1 MLFGMYPF
9 FCSLLGSVFLPG
21 GCLHKLV
28 SALYWHSAPAL
39 AGQAVQ
45 PWQVLTVTQRA
56 HSSAAAQV
64 LMGLF
69 STKSEAECRGLSAL
83 STTVERA
90 VQTPV
95 VVRESF
101 VVCKFGGRSKVRD
114 SLQFFIFACSE
125 LSRFGLM

>member
-1 MLFGMYPF
+1 MLFGTYPF

-28 SALYWHSAPAL
+28 SALCWHSAPAL

-45 PWQVLTVTQRA
+45 PWQVLTIRQCAR
-56 HSSAAAQV
+56 SSAAAQV

-69 STKSEAECRGLSAL
+69 SAKPGAAHRGLSAL
-83 STTVERA
+83 STTAERA

-95 VVRESF
+95 VVRE
-101 VVCKFGGRSKVRD
+101 
-114 SLQFFIFACSE
+114 
-125 LSRFGLM
+125 

>member
-1 MLFGMYPF
+1 MLFRTYPF

-28 SALYWHSAPAL
+28 SALCWHSAPAL

-45 PWQVLTVTQRA
+45 PLQVLTVRQRA
-56 HSSAAAQV
+56 HSSPAAQV

-69 STKSEAECRGLSAL
+69 SAKSGAERRGLSAL
-83 STTVERA
+83 STTAERA

-95 VVRESF
+95 LVRES
-101 VVCKFGGRSKVRD
+101 VV
-114 SLQFFIFACSE
+114 
-125 LSRFGLM
+125 LM